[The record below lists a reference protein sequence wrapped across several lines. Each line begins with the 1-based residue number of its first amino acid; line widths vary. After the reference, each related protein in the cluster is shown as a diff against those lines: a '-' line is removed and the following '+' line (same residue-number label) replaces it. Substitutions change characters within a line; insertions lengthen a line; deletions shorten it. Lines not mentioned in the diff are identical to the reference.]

1 MKKFNKFLV
10 QLSIFTTILSVLIMF
25 FQTDPLNTLQKI
37 FLLFLAFESTMFN
50 SIKIDA
56 LKENEND

>member
-25 FQTDPLNTLQKI
+25 FQTDPLNTFQKI